1 VLFARSVFGELARS
15 DLPEGARTVVHA
27 HLGELREVPVDA
39 LAADVDT
46 PGDYR
51 RWREAA
57 CPSG

>member
-1 VLFARSVFGELARS
+1 
-15 DLPEGARTVVHA
+15 VVHA
-27 HLGELREVPVDA
+27 HLGDLREVPVDA

-46 PGDYR
+46 PDDYR